1 MFSMYC
7 NVLLLNVEDAT
18 TKQYLLLLKQVK
30 PI

>member
-18 TKQYLLLLKQVK
+18 KQYLLLLKQVK
-30 PI
+30 LI